1 MPYSLRELM
10 RRDWQKIR
18 AMSRRD
24 LVVRSGAV
32 GAVAGLAA
40 WLLVVVLAMLWDM
53 DKPSGLALLLAIPR
67 GAIFS
72 IVLSLILHSYWSRRS
87 RPDE

>member
-1 MPYSLRELM
+1 MPYSLREHM
-10 RRDWQKIR
+10 RRDWKKIR

-24 LVVRSGAV
+24 IIVHSGAV

-67 GAIFS
+67 GAIFA
-72 IVLSLILHSYWSRRS
+72 IVLALVLHAYWNRRS